1 MGTIETKVS
10 LNMAKE
16 MVLNN
21 IISAA
26 IGSYTCAYAPD
37 KTVVT
42 ISNLVKLTGLTKY
55 GVRKAIK
62 ELIKDGMIY
71 YTSPGC
77 PAVVSCGEVPELVC
91 DARPPING
99 YALTDYA
106 YKSAVWH
113 DAYDAWCESMKEWA
127 NGGWEDKTE

>member
-1 MGTIETKVS
+1 MGTIETKIS

-16 MVLNN
+16 RVLNN
-21 IISAA
+21 IISAE
-26 IGSYTCAYAPD
+26 ISSYMCTYAPD
-37 KTVVT
+37 RAVIT

-71 YTSPGC
+71 YTSQGC
-77 PAVVSCGEVPELVC
+77 PAVVSYGEVPELVC

-99 YALTDYA
+99 YALTEDA
-106 YKSAVWH
+106 FKSQVWR
-113 DAYDAWCESMKEWA
+113 DAYDEWSKSMEEWA
-127 NGGWEDKTE
+127 NSGWEDEV